1 MCVKSCEV
9 PSQSSRRQSTPLDLL
24 RNMAKDPAK
33 SIKHEIFS
41 SLEPVYTWAVW
52 LIDVCW
58 SIHVAVESDVAAG
71 SLRAVELRRVLQGD
85 DGVYGSTEDTKRP
98 CPCYP
103 SCRLKGL
110 KSYPILLS
118 YSIKTSLSFSKQNIN
133 KTSLSAALL
142 SLNAAWKK
150 SGKSAL
156 KSALPGDDAAGAA
169 GRLLE
174 DGGASILASQ
184 AISHHSQ
191 GSTPK
196 MDGL

>member
-1 MCVKSCEV
+1 
-9 PSQSSRRQSTPLDLL
+9 
-24 RNMAKDPAK
+24 MAKDPAK

-133 KTSLSAALL
+133 KTSL
-142 SLNAAWKK
+142 
-150 SGKSAL
+150 
-156 KSALPGDDAAGAA
+156 
-169 GRLLE
+169 
-174 DGGASILASQ
+174 
-184 AISHHSQ
+184 
-191 GSTPK
+191 
-196 MDGL
+196 